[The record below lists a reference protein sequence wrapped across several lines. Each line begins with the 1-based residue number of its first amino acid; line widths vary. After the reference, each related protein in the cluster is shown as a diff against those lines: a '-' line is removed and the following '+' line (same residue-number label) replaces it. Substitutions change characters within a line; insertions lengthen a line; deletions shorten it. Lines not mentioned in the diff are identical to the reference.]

1 MRFKITFR
9 TDRSLGDCLPINYQ
23 YEQSAVIYKILSN
36 ADKAYSAWL
45 HDNGFQL
52 DNGKHFKLFCYSR
65 FQFEKYRIMRD
76 AQCIKII
83 GDRMVCQFS
92 AREEHGRVCAWL
104 VCQSACGDW
113 K

>member
-9 TDRSLGDCLPINYQ
+9 IDRSLGDCLPINYQ

-52 DNGKHFKLFCYSR
+52 NNGKHFKLFCYSR
-65 FQFEKYRIMRD
+65 FQFEKYRILRD
-76 AQCIKII
+76 AQCGK
-83 GDRMVCQFS
+83 
-92 AREEHGRVCAWL
+92 ATL
-104 VCQSACGDW
+104 L
-113 K
+113 

>member
-52 DNGKHFKLFCYSR
+52 NNGKHFKLFCYSR
-65 FQFEKYRIMRD
+65 FQFEKYRILRD
-76 AQCIKII
+76 AQCIKIMEI
-83 GDRMVCQFS
+83 GLNGMSVFCQ
-92 AREEHGRVCAWL
+92 RRVRKSLCM
-104 VCQSACGDW
+104 ACLPISMW
-113 K
+113 

>member
-1 MRFKITFR
+1 MKFKIIFR
-9 TDRSLGDCLPINYQ
+9 VDRSLGDCLPINYQ

-65 FQFEKYRIMRD
+65 FQFEKYRILRD
-76 AQCIKII
+76 AQCIKIMEI
-83 GDRMVCQFS
+83 GLNGMSVFCQRR
-92 AREEHGRVCAWL
+92 AR
-104 VCQSACGDW
+104 QSLCMACLPISMW
-113 K
+113 